1 MTAKAALA
9 HGAVVTIAGRSAQRL
24 RRAKATLGETRAVE
38 ADATKEADVER
49 LSASL
54 TASIMSLFPP
64 VELAMLQYDVDQRFW
79 GSISVARHAVPR
91 MSTGSVT
98 CLSGQLGCAPCCRCR
113 RHLGDER
120 GRRGAR

>member
-1 MTAKAALA
+1 MAARERAWRRQTPALA

-49 LSASL
+49 LSANL

-64 VELAMLQYDVDQRFW
+64 VEL
-79 GSISVARHAVPR
+79 PP
-91 MSTGSVT
+91 
-98 CLSGQLGCAPCCRCR
+98 LSC
-113 RHLGDER
+113 
-120 GRRGAR
+120 